1 MTKKKD
7 EKEEKMK
14 KNFKAQAWSMD
25 IIIGV
30 VLFLIILVALYALVD
45 TSSFNFRLRGDADK
59 VYSKFDKAVS
69 AEDLAFIDGN
79 RITIE
84 GLEKLLDK
92 DYEELKREIGITS
105 DFCIII
111 TDQHGAVRNMSV
123 IAGSSSGA
131 ATYGNSEDLRIS
143 NYDDLFCGD

>member
-1 MTKKKD
+1 MNKKEN

-59 VYSKFDKAVS
+59 VYSKFDKSVS
-69 AEDLAFIDGN
+69 GDALAFIDGDK
-79 RITIE
+79 ITKE
-84 GLEKLLDK
+84 GLEELLSA
-92 DYEELKREIGITS
+92 DYETLKREIGITS

-111 TDQHGAVRNMSV
+111 TDQHGAVRNMSE
-123 IAGSSSGA
+123 IADLIGYPM
-131 ATYGNSEDLRIS
+131 TYGAGADLQIS
-143 NYDDLFCGD
+143 MLNNLACGD